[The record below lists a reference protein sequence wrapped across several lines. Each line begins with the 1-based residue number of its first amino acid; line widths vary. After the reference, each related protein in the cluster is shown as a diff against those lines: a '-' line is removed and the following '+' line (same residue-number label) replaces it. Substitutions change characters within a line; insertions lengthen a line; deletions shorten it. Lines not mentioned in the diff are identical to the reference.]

1 MQNRTG
7 TQCINIF
14 CLIFF
19 LSQKIDDDIF
29 WYITLICLIVLKVFI
44 QMEITD
50 RIKHIYEKNYLNSFT
65 IVRFCSVQSAL
76 QIKEQST
83 FNPVL
88 F

>member
-14 CLIFF
+14 CLNFF

-50 RIKHIYEKNYLNSFT
+50 RIKHI
-65 IVRFCSVQSAL
+65 
-76 QIKEQST
+76 
-83 FNPVL
+83 
-88 F
+88 

>member
-50 RIKHIYEKNYLNSFT
+50 RIKHIKH
-65 IVRFCSVQSAL
+65 I
-76 QIKEQST
+76 
-83 FNPVL
+83 
-88 F
+88 